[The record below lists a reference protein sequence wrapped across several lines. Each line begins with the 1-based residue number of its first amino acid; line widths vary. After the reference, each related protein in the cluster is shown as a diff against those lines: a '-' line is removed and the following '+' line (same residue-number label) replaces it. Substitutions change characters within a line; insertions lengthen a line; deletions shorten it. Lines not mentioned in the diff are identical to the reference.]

1 MTNMTKHSLQL
12 DFVSV
17 IQTKKNTRTHI
28 NTKKP
33 QLVESNIFIYT
44 CLLSVHKTGLMR
56 IN

>member
-17 IQTKKNTRTHI
+17 IQTKKKHTYTHKHK
-28 NTKKP
+28 KKP

-44 CLLSVHKTGLMR
+44 CLLSVHKT
-56 IN
+56 